1 MAFFPAAW
9 NQPGNR
15 GALPPDSRE
24 EVGMN
29 LADGMLEEL
38 RQSIVDMEDQKAVAW
53 TRKALEHYPAEQI
66 LNAALIPAMETVGVE
81 YEQGKKFIP
90 EMLLASEAM
99 TAALELL
106 KPQLARSDVKK
117 AGKVVMGTVEGDVHD
132 IGQRMVCI
140 MLEGAGFEVVSLG
153 ADVPTDEFVNAVK
166 TGKPDILGMS
176 ALLTTTAPGMKK
188 VIDALESQGL
198 RARLK
203 VMVGG
208 AILNQR
214 LAEEFGADGYAPDAS
229 SAARL
234 AKILIET
241 RYP

>member
-1 MAFFPAAW
+1 M
-9 NQPGNR
+9 
-15 GALPPDSRE
+15 S
-24 EVGMN
+24 
-29 LADGMLEEL
+29 LADDILEEI
-38 RQSIVDMEDQKAVAW
+38 QHSIVNMEDQKAVEW
-53 TRKALEHYPAEQI
+53 TRKALEHHPAEHI
-66 LNAALIPAMETVGVE
+66 LNEALIPAMEIVGNE

-166 TGKPDILGMS
+166 TINPDIMGMS
-176 ALLTTTAPGMKK
+176 ALLTTTAPVMKK
-188 VIDALESQGL
+188 VIQALENHGL
-198 RARLK
+198 RAGVK

-214 LAEEFGADGYAPDAS
+214 LAEEYGADGYAPDAA
-229 SAARL
+229 SASRL
-234 AKILIET
+234 ARTLIQAGSRHRE
-241 RYP
+241 